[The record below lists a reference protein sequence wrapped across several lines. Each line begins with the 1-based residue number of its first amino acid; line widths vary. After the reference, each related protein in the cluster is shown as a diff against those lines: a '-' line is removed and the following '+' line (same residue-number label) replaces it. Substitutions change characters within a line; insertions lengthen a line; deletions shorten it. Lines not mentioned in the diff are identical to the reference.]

1 MKASQLRNIIKEEIS
16 KALSENATQVD
27 MKGKKC
33 TSCKKGKYEETSQ
46 MDDLEGVLHCTKCG
60 TEIERYTIKENVE
73 MDKMNQTLNDK
84 VGVKSANPSVK
95 NTMKK
100 KEFKVEFQQYIN
112 DDYDVDFITVKAEDE
127 ADALVKAKEQLK
139 QSGKR
144 NIRYDKLKVI
154 K

>member
-1 MKASQLRNIIKEEIS
+1 MKTSHLRNIIKEEIS
-16 KALSENATQVD
+16 KALSENA
-27 MKGKKC
+27 
-33 TSCKKGKYEETSQ
+33 
-46 MDDLEGVLHCTKCG
+46 
-60 TEIERYTIKENVE
+60 E
-73 MDKMNQTLNDK
+73 MDKMNQTLNNK

-112 DDYDVDFITVKAEDE
+112 DDYDFDFITVKAEDE
-127 ADALVKAKEQLK
+127 ADALIKAKEQLK

-144 NIRYDKLKVI
+144 NVRYDKLKVI

>member
-1 MKASQLRNIIKEEIS
+1 MKTSQLRQIIKEEIS
-16 KALSENATQVD
+16 KALSEN
-27 MKGKKC
+27 
-33 TSCKKGKYEETSQ
+33 
-46 MDDLEGVLHCTKCG
+46 
-60 TEIERYTIKENVE
+60 TEMN
-73 MDKMNQTLNDK
+73 KMNQTLNDK

-154 K
+154 G

>member
-1 MKASQLRNIIKEEIS
+1 MKQSELRNIIKEEIG
-16 KALSENATQVD
+16 KALSENA
-27 MKGKKC
+27 
-33 TSCKKGKYEETSQ
+33 
-46 MDDLEGVLHCTKCG
+46 
-60 TEIERYTIKENVE
+60 E
-73 MDKMNQTLNDK
+73 MDKMNQTFNNK

-127 ADALVKAKEQLK
+127 ADALIKAKEQLK

-154 K
+154 G

>member
-1 MKASQLRNIIKEEIS
+1 MKTSQLRQIIKEEIG
-16 KALSENATQVD
+16 KALS
-27 MKGKKC
+27 
-33 TSCKKGKYEETSQ
+33 
-46 MDDLEGVLHCTKCG
+46 
-60 TEIERYTIKENVE
+60 ENVE

-127 ADALVKAKEQLK
+127 ADALVNPKEQLK

-144 NIRYDKLKVI
+144 NVRYDKLKVI

>member
-1 MKASQLRNIIKEEIS
+1 MKTSQLRQIIKEEIS
-16 KALSENATQVD
+16 KALSEN
-27 MKGKKC
+27 
-33 TSCKKGKYEETSQ
+33 
-46 MDDLEGVLHCTKCG
+46 
-60 TEIERYTIKENVE
+60 TEMN
-73 MDKMNQTLNDK
+73 KMNQTLNDK

-144 NIRYDKLKVI
+144 NVRYDKLKVI

>member
-1 MKASQLRNIIKEEIS
+1 MKQSELRNIIKEEIS
-16 KALSENATQVD
+16 KALSENA
-27 MKGKKC
+27 
-33 TSCKKGKYEETSQ
+33 
-46 MDDLEGVLHCTKCG
+46 
-60 TEIERYTIKENVE
+60 E
-73 MDKMNQTLNDK
+73 MDKMNQTFNAK
-84 VGVKSANPSVK
+84 VGVKSVDPSVK

-144 NIRYDKLKVI
+144 NVRYDKLKVI

>member
-1 MKASQLRNIIKEEIS
+1 MKPSELRNIIKEEIS
-16 KALSENATQVD
+16 KALSENA
-27 MKGKKC
+27 
-33 TSCKKGKYEETSQ
+33 
-46 MDDLEGVLHCTKCG
+46 
-60 TEIERYTIKENVE
+60 E

-112 DDYDVDFITVKAEDE
+112 DEYDVDFITVKAEDE
-127 ADALVKAKEQLK
+127 ADALKTAENTLK

-144 NIRYDKLKVI
+144 NVRYDKLKVI